1 MVTIPK
7 TITIDAI
14 HDYVLMRL
22 GLRAS
27 QVLRDAV
34 NDLIEKNE
42 DAQNAAKDWNRLHG
56 PK

>member
-22 GLRAS
+22 GLKAF
-27 QVLRDAV
+27 QVLRNVV
-34 NDLIEKNE
+34 NNLIEHNE